1 MQVYLSHQTEL
12 VDIFSLLSRDM
23 DIFPFMVKYQAFLS
37 SLKKHIMTEKN
48 PTLQKAYFL
57 ILTLLYKLIPYT
69 RDIYGGLG
77 ERKLSYMMLFIWNY
91 QFPVPAAYC
100 LQKMVLP
107 IEGNP
112 SYGSWRDIKNMC
124 LFVREF
130 SEMKDRDPFIET
142 CIAMMNHQ
150 LDIDYSTWNRALE
163 DYIRKLNTGFA
174 VDKPTYITA
183 GISLVSKWIP
193 REGSAFDWLNKRCAL
208 QWIRS
213 FKPEYLD
220 SCTNDRQFKA
230 ALRKGSKEYRHVFAR
245 LSKVCDTLEIKQCSR
260 QWDTIKIADV
270 PFLALHRQQQSLLN
284 ISLTGE
290 VRRNRFCEMKTA
302 MNIQAMWRGKQIK
315 TSKQKG
321 EEEEEEE
328 EEEDGSFNPVFT
340 DMGLFVKSAMRAKHI
355 DEIRRMESQWTHIL
369 SQVSEMPNMI
379 PILDMS
385 LFHLQPDRFYEA
397 LGLACIVALKSCKRI
412 LMFDQTTHFV
422 SLDGCKTLKEILFLL
437 RPVYYEHH
445 IGQNFKSVC
454 DIIITSMTSSSSS
467 SSIQNIKL
475 ALFTYY
481 DQIETI
487 QNIVQESFENAGF
500 VKSPPLLVWRA
511 NQTVPSSSA
520 SSASAICHKKPDT
533 FIFSGNANYTW
544 TRISQLPPEA
554 WENMNAFDFIAYLLN
569 QPRYDLFENYFQRLL
584 SVR

>member
-1 MQVYLSHQTEL
+1 MEVYLYHQTEL

-23 DIFPFMVKYQAFLS
+23 DIFPFMVKYQSFLS

-130 SEMKDRDPFIET
+130 SEKKDHDPFIET
-142 CIAMMNHQ
+142 CISMMNHQ
-150 LDIDYSTWNRALE
+150 LDVDYTTWNLSLDE
-163 DYIRKLNTGFA
+163 YIRKLNTGFA
-174 VDKPTYITA
+174 VEKPTHITA

-220 SCTNDRQFKA
+220 SCKNDRQFKA
-230 ALRKGSKEYRHVFAR
+230 VLRKGSKEYRHVFAR
-245 LSKVCDTLEIKQCSR
+245 LSKVCDTLEIKQCDR
-260 QWDTIKIADV
+260 QWDAIKIVDL
-270 PFLALHRQQQSLLN
+270 PFLALHRQQRSLLN
-284 ISLTGE
+284 ISSLGD
-290 VRRNRFCEMKTA
+290 VRKKTLGVLDRQSCA
-302 MNIQAMWRGKQIK
+302 KKIQALWRCKKQ
-315 TSKQKG
+315 TY
-321 EEEEEEE
+321 
-328 EEEDGSFNPVFT
+328 NPVFT
-340 DMGLFVKSAMRAKHI
+340 DMGLFVKLAMRVSSG
-355 DEIRRMESQWTHIL
+355 EIVRMENQWTHIL
-369 SQVSEMPNMI
+369 SQVSEMPHTI

-385 LFHLQPDRFYEA
+385 LFHLHPDRFYEA
-397 LGLACIVALKSCKRI
+397 LGLACIVAMKSMKKRI

-422 SLDGCKTLKEILFLL
+422 SLEHCSTLREILHVL
-437 RPVYYEHH
+437 RPIYYEHH
-445 IGQNFKSVC
+445 IGQNIKSVC
-454 DIIITSMTSSSSS
+454 DVILTSMSASPSVDV
-467 SSIQNIKL
+467 QNMKL
-475 ALFTYY
+475 AFFTYY
-481 DQIETI
+481 DKIEDI

-500 VKSPPLLVWRA
+500 VKSPSLLVWRA
-511 NQTVPSSSA
+511 NQTVPL
-520 SSASAICHKKPDT
+520 IIPCCNRKKKPDT
-533 FIFSGNANYTW
+533 FIFSGNVNYTW

-554 WENMNAFDFIAYLLN
+554 WENMNSFDFIAYLLN

-584 SVR
+584 K